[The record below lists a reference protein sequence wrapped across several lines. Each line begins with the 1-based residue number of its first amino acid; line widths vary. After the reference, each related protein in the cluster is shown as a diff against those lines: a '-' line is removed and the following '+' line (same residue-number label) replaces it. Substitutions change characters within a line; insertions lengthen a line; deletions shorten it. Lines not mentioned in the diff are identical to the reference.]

1 MYAYSN
7 TVRVTFIEKGQRQ
20 TINVNAE
27 NLEAFKALH
36 QDYKFISEIPVRY
49 FFPLNR
55 SEGEDASLSV
65 FVRSSLPLRF
75 LSGQWLA
82 A

>member
-27 NLEAFKALH
+27 NLEAFKALL

-49 FFPLNR
+49 FFPLN
-55 SEGEDASLSV
+55 
-65 FVRSSLPLRF
+65 
-75 LSGQWLA
+75 
-82 A
+82 